1 LERDSGITSAPFLRK
16 QRAPGKVFLVGAGP
30 GDPELITVRG
40 LRLLRAASAVLY
52 DRLIHPSL
60 LAECSEGCEKIYVGK
75 QVGGEFT
82 QEQIDRLLVATAR
95 RHDLVVRLKG
105 GDPFVFGRGGEEVAA
120 LQAAGIEYDIV
131 PGVSSAIAGPAAAGI
146 PVLDRRLA
154 HSLTIVSGH
163 SADRA
168 EDLAAIATAPLTG
181 TLVILMGVR
190 HLQAIVDALLAS
202 GRERSTPVAIIQ
214 EATLPSQKIFRGTLE
229 TIAGL
234 AEGLRS
240 PAVIVVGE
248 VARQSRVA
256 SRQSPVSRE
265 SRVASRELISK
276 AQ

>member
-1 LERDSGITSAPFLRK
+1 MERDSRITPAPFLRS

-40 LRLLRAASAVLY
+40 LRLLRAATAVLY
-52 DRLIHPSL
+52 DRLIHPAL
-60 LAECSEGCEKIYVGK
+60 LAECSENCEKIYVGK

-120 LQAAGIEYDIV
+120 LQAAGIECDIV

-190 HLQAIVDALLAS
+190 HLRAIVDALLAS

-214 EATLPSQKIFRGTLE
+214 EATLPSQKTFRGTLE
-229 TIAGL
+229 TIAGRV
-234 AEGLRS
+234 EGLRS
-240 PAVIVVGE
+240 PAVIVVGD
-248 VARQSRVA
+248 VAAAQSPVA

-265 SRVASRELISK
+265 LVASRQSPV
-276 AQ
+276 AS